1 MTALQG
7 GRRSYARRKR
17 VRNMSALRPNGA
29 PRSRLLQHRDIGGA
43 DAVVGTGFEVDALR
57 HAVHVLIAPQ
67 KTRRRG
73 IQDGVERLVQYVLAC
88 LRIERD
94 AFLPQPSI
102 DVRIR
107 YADPGR
113 TAGFEILRQ
122 SRTGIDDRLAAP
134 VIKRHLAAL
143 DVGPI

>member
-29 PRSRLLQHRDIGGA
+29 PRFRLLQHGDVSRA

-73 IQDGVERLVQYVLAC
+73 IEDGAERLVQDLLAL

-94 AFLPQPSI
+94 AFLPQPPI
-102 DVRIR
+102 DVRI
-107 YADPGR
+107 
-113 TAGFEILRQ
+113 
-122 SRTGIDDRLAAP
+122 
-134 VIKRHLAAL
+134 
-143 DVGPI
+143 